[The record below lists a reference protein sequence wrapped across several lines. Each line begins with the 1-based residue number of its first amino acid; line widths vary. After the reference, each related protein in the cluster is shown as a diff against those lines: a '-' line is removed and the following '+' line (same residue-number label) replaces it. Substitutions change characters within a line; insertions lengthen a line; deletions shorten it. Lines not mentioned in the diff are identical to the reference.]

1 VSYSQLEGSSTVSSA
16 ASSEASSGSGVV
28 PPVAPPEVGTV
39 ISQNPTADGENDGG
53 RMVPEGSTVSMS
65 VYSGNSTVVRLSVPV
80 KVPQGFSTAIKMT
93 AQMNDKVVKTASV
106 DTAKEKQWPVLFES
120 EYEVETAYIYIDG
133 ALYQELEL
141 NFKSGKHSVVKD
153 YSGDFASGGGITV
166 VPPSS
171 SKHEDKSSSAGDI
184 TVEPSDNEIIVVE

>member
-1 VSYSQLEGSSTVSSA
+1 
-16 ASSEASSGSGVV
+16 
-28 PPVAPPEVGTV
+28 
-39 ISQNPTADGENDGG
+39 
-53 RMVPEGSTVSMS
+53 
-65 VYSGNSTVVRLSVPV
+65 SVPV

-93 AQMNDKVVKTASV
+93 AQINDKVVKTASV
-106 DTAKEKQWPVLFES
+106 DTAKEKQWPVLFER

-153 YSGDFASGGGITV
+153 YSGDFASGGGIAV
-166 VPPSS
+166 VPPSSS
-171 SKHEDKSSSAGDI
+171 SKHEDKSSSTGGI